1 MTGLVFYKNWGV
13 ARNYARRVGI
23 TGLPLFAATVAA
35 NTDLSVGI
43 LCGTACSAIALATFI
58 KPRPYPSAGRQ
69 LYRTDRYILANLAPL
84 TRVDAPHPAVM
95 FTLSLDGFDDWAQR
109 HDPAAVRRV
118 ISKTYD
124 RLAHVLRQDT
134 LLLHG
139 ADHRF
144 YAGFLITNQPNANTM
159 IAIARRLQRA
169 IDPAYVIDDTP
180 HYFSLSIGFATT
192 DHPAILSAK
201 DLMRA
206 ARVGL
211 GAAQRAGNGA
221 IRMFAHDM
229 DETGQINDHPS
240 SPMLAQALKQGDIVP
255 HFQPQICAHSNQVIG
270 VEALARWQ
278 QPDGTFVAPNVFL
291 PVLESAGLMRQTTG
305 HILNCA
311 LHARRVWADQG
322 CHIATVSVNLSSED
336 LSDPRLVDQI
346 RWHLRRH
353 KPPATA
359 LRLEVVENVVI
370 KNADDIISKNIHAL
384 GHLGCQI
391 DLDDFGTGHASI
403 PSLRHAGLNRL
414 KIDRSFIT
422 HCDSDPKQKRLL
434 SAMVA
439 MAQELDLKIVAEGVE
454 TIGEQ
459 CEVIRQGADVIQGYA
474 IARPMPG
481 HDIPKWVE
489 KYHSL
494 VGHARGIG

>member
-1 MTGLVFYKNWGV
+1 MTGLIFYKNWGV
-13 ARNYARRVGI
+13 AGNYARRVGI
-23 TGLPLFAATVAA
+23 TGLPLFGATVAA

-69 LYRTDRYILANLAPL
+69 LYRTDAYILANLAPL
-84 TRVDAPHPAVM
+84 TRLDAPHPAVL

-109 HDPAAVRRV
+109 HDPAAARRV

-124 RLAHVLRQDT
+124 RLAQVLRQDT
-134 LLLHG
+134 LLLHE

-144 YAGFLITNQPNANTM
+144 YAGFLIASQSNAKTLM
-159 IAIARRLQRA
+159 AIAHRVQRA
-169 IDPAYVIDDTP
+169 IDSAYVIDDTP
-180 HYFSLSIGFATT
+180 HYFSLSVGFATT
-192 DHPAILSAK
+192 DHPAISSAK

-206 ARVGL
+206 ARVAFTAANRVGH
-211 GAAQRAGNGA
+211 GAV
-221 IRMFAHDM
+221 RMFAQDM
-229 DETGQINDHPS
+229 TDTKPVADHPT
-240 SPMLAQALKQGDIVP
+240 SPMLAKALQNGEIIP
-255 HFQPQICAHSNQVIG
+255 YFQPQICAHSNQVIG

-278 QPDGTFVAPNVFL
+278 QSDGTVVAPNVFL

-305 HILNCA
+305 QILNYA
-311 LHARRVWADQG
+311 LHARRVWAEQG
-322 CHIATVSVNLSSED
+322 CHIATVSVNLSTED

-353 KPPATA
+353 KHPASA
-359 LRLEVVENVVI
+359 LRLKVVENVVI

-384 GHLGCQI
+384 GQLGCQI

-403 PSLRHAGLNRL
+403 PSLRHARLNRL

-489 KYHSL
+489 KYHAL
-494 VGHARGIG
+494 LGRARGIG

>member
-69 LYRTDRYILANLAPL
+69 LYRTDPYILANLGPL
-84 TRVDAPHPAVM
+84 TRLDGPHPAVL

-124 RLAHVLRQDT
+124 RLAQVLRQDT

-144 YAGFLITNQPNANTM
+144 YAGFLIANQPNANTL

-169 IDPAYVIDDTP
+169 IDPVYVIDNKS
-180 HYFSLSIGFATT
+180 HYFSMSIGFATT
-192 DHPAILSAK
+192 DHPDIASPK

-211 GAAQRAGNGA
+211 GAAQRAGHAA

-229 DETGQINDHPS
+229 NDADQITNHPT
-240 SPMLAQALKQGDIVP
+240 SPMLAKALKHGDIIP
-255 HFQPQICAHSNQVIG
+255 HFQPQICAYSNQVIG
-270 VEALARWQ
+270 VEALAQWQ

-305 HILNCA
+305 QMLNCA
-311 LHARRVWADQG
+311 LHARRVWAEQG
-322 CHIATVSVNLSSED
+322 CHIATVSVNLSSQD

-353 KPPATA
+353 KHDASA

-384 GHLGCQI
+384 GQMGCQI

-403 PSLRHAGLNRL
+403 PSLRHARLNRL

-481 HDIPKWVE
+481 HDIPGWVE
-489 KYHSL
+489 KYHAL
-494 VGHARGIG
+494 VGRTRGIG